1 MAKKLING
9 YTARITIGITLLIL
23 YTGTVVWGVRLE
35 SKTKVNETKIGHVAE
50 YIKQINEKMDII
62 LEKL

>member
-1 MAKKLING
+1 MAKKLLNG
-9 YTARITIGITLLIL
+9 YTTWITIGITLLIL

-35 SKTKVNETKIGHVAE
+35 SKTKLGHVAE
-50 YIKQINEKMDII
+50 HIKQINEKMDII